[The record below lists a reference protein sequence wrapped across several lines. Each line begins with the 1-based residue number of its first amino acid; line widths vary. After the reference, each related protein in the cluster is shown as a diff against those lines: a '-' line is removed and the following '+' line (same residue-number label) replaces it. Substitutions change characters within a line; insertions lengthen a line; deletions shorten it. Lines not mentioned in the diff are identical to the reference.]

1 MNSLFIKTRNFFGK
15 VFNKPKKV
23 VVFPQEEEFDLFI
36 GV

>member
-1 MNSLFIKTRNFFGK
+1 MNSFFIKTRSFFGK
-15 VFNKPKKV
+15 VFSKPKKM